1 MLNYVLFD
9 GGTDRFILPHAGAV
23 FLFPEPFKGAGSHF
37 VGFEEFIEIGGLCCD
52 DLKLAS

>member
-9 GGTDRFILPHAGAV
+9 GGTDCFILPHAGAV